1 LGEAEPARFPLSAD
15 DLAAR
20 LTEQFLALIQLSGP
34 V

>member
-1 LGEAEPARFPLSAD
+1 LSAD